1 MESMIETR
9 TFVDDN
15 AMTELLERAIASV
28 RQLPESEQDGIAA
41 MILQE
46 LEKKQVV
53 AWDDL
58 EQIIQDSQVRTG
70 IGDLS
75 HQHDHYI
82 HGTPKQDLD

>member
-1 MESMIETR
+1 
-9 TFVDDN
+9 
-15 AMTELLERAIASV
+15 MTELLEKAIASV

-53 AWDDL
+53 AWDDFD
-58 EQIIQDSQVRTG
+58 QIIQASQVSTG
-70 IGDLS
+70 ILDLS

-82 HGTPKQDLD
+82 HGIPKRDLD